1 MQSINEQINH
11 SPDFSCS
18 SLNWALFFG
27 AVLFFM
33 ANLFASIATFPS
45 YSLAIGSTPFQ
56 AGVQNT
62 AFAIS
67 AVGLRIYFGPQMD
80 RNGPKKLMLIGI
92 FTFVASPLLLLSS
105 SSYSMLVAVRI
116 FHSLGLA
123 VVLPGI
129 SALVAEMA
137 PAGRIGAYL
146 GSTRIFF
153 NVGMLTGPS
162 AAILLINNY
171 GYGHWFVVSSI
182 TSLASLL
189 CLAAV
194 KTPSRLHS
202 MAQISGTWKQMHS
215 ALSVKEIYPII
226 AAIAIFSFS
235 YSAVISFANVYLE
248 SASPGAAAAY
258 FFVILG
264 LAGIITCII
273 AGSLS
278 DRIGRERVA
287 WPMLVI
293 LGMGVTVFAL
303 LPRWEVLLI
312 VSALLLG
319 VGIQGSSLI
328 FGAWLI
334 DIARPELR
342 STTISIQENMIDIC
356 FALGAITFGLAAQG
370 PGLGS
375 AFMAAGIITMI
386 AVIPLVRLKNN
397 LSRKMP

>member
-1 MQSINEQINH
+1 MQLNNERSEH
-11 SPDFSCS
+11 SSVFSCS
-18 SLNWALFFG
+18 SLNWAFFFG

-33 ANLFASIATFPS
+33 ANLFASIAIFPS

-62 AFAIS
+62 VFAAA

-80 RNGPKKLMLIGI
+80 RNGPKQLMLVGI
-92 FTFVASPLLLLSS
+92 FTFFTAPFLLLLNPG
-105 SSYSMLVAVRI
+105 YIMLVAVRI
-116 FHSLGLA
+116 YHSLGLA

-137 PAGRIGAYL
+137 PAGRIGTYL

-153 NVGMLTGPS
+153 NIGMLTGPP
-162 AAILLINNY
+162 AAIILISNY
-171 GYGHWFVVSSI
+171 GYNYWLVVSAI
-182 TSLASLL
+182 ISLAALL

-194 KTPSRLHS
+194 RTPARLHGV
-202 MAQISGTWKQMHS
+202 AQISGTWNQMFK
-215 ALSVKEIYPII
+215 ALRVKEIYPII

-235 YSAVISFANVYLE
+235 YSAVISFANVYIE

-264 LAGIITCII
+264 MAGILTCIA

-278 DRIGRERVA
+278 DRIGRERMA
-287 WPMLVI
+287 WPMLII
-293 LGMGVTVFAL
+293 LGIGVSVFAL

-319 VGIQGSSLI
+319 AGIQGSSLM
-328 FGAWLI
+328 FSAWLI

-356 FALGAITFGLAAQG
+356 FALGSITFGLAAQG

-375 AFMAAGIITMI
+375 AFMAAGVITML
-386 AVIPLVRLKNN
+386 AVIPLISLKKY
-397 LSRKMP
+397 LSQN

>member
-1 MQSINEQINH
+1 MELINEQGNH
-11 SPDFSCS
+11 DPGFACS
-18 SLNWALFFG
+18 TLNWALFYG

-33 ANLFASIATFPS
+33 ANLFASIAIFPS
-45 YSLAIGSTPFQ
+45 YSLALGSTPFQ
-56 AGVQNT
+56 AGVQST
-62 AFAIS
+62 VFAIS
-67 AVGLRIYFGPQMD
+67 AVALRIYFGPQMD
-80 RNGPKKLMLIGI
+80 RNGPKQLMLIGV
-92 FTFVASPLLLLSS
+92 FTFVTAPFLLLLNSG
-105 SSYSMLVAVRI
+105 YGMLVAVRI
-116 FHSLGLA
+116 YHSLGLA

-137 PAGRIGAYL
+137 PAGRIGTYL
-146 GSTRIFF
+146 GFTRIFL
-153 NVGMLTGPS
+153 NIGVLTGPS

-171 GYGHWFVVSSI
+171 GYDHWFVVSTI
-182 TSLASLL
+182 ISLAALL

-194 KTPSRLHS
+194 KTPSRLHG
-202 MAQISGTWKQMHS
+202 AALISGTWSQMFK
-215 ALSVKEIYPII
+215 ALGVKEIYPII

-235 YSAVISFANVYLE
+235 YSAIISFANVYIE
-248 SASPGAAAAY
+248 AASPGAAAAY

-264 LAGIITCII
+264 IAGILTCII

-278 DRIGRERVA
+278 DRIGRERMA
-287 WPMLVI
+287 WPMLII
-293 LGMGVTVFAL
+293 LGMGVAIFAL

-319 VGIQGSSLI
+319 AGIQGSSLM

-334 DIARPELR
+334 DVARPELR

-356 FALGAITFGLAAQG
+356 FALGSITFGLAAQG

-375 AFMAAGIITMI
+375 AFMTAGVITML

-397 LSRKMP
+397 LSRN

>member
-1 MQSINEQINH
+1 MQLINEKNGH
-11 SPDFSCS
+11 SPDFSCN

-33 ANLFASIATFPS
+33 ANLFASIAIFPS

-62 AFAIS
+62 VFAAT

-80 RNGPKKLMLIGI
+80 RNGPKQLMLVGI
-92 FTFVASPLLLLSS
+92 FTFVTAPFLLLLSPG
-105 SSYSMLVAVRI
+105 YIMLVVVRI
-116 FHSLGLA
+116 YHSLGLA

-137 PAGRIGAYL
+137 PAGRIGSYL

-153 NVGMLTGPS
+153 NIGMLTGPS
-162 AAILLINNY
+162 AAILMINNY
-171 GYGHWFVVSSI
+171 GYSHWFVISAI
-182 TSLASLL
+182 ISLAALL

-194 KTPSRLHS
+194 RTPSRLHGA
-202 MAQISGTWKQMHS
+202 AQISGTWNQMFK

-235 YSAVISFANVYLE
+235 YSAVISFANVYIE

-264 LAGIITCII
+264 VAGILTCIT

-278 DRIGRERVA
+278 DRIGRERMA
-287 WPMLVI
+287 WPMLII
-293 LGMGVTVFAL
+293 LGVGVTVFAL

-319 VGIQGSSLI
+319 VGIQGSSLM
-328 FGAWLI
+328 FSAWLI
-334 DIARPELR
+334 DIARPDLR

-356 FALGAITFGLAAQG
+356 FALGSITFGLAAQG

-386 AVIPLVRLKNN
+386 VVIPL
-397 LSRKMP
+397 SRVKYYLARQ